1 MFKRS
6 PFLRRRFALAIASS
20 WCAAAVPHAALA
32 EPDAAVPLPA
42 EPLAVAEPAVA
53 EPSLA
58 PSAPAAAP
66 SQNVTIN
73 LINRLVQRGV
83 LSKEDSE
90 DLIRQAEADA
100 AMARAQAQAAMQ
112 AVASAQSLPP
122 VSADTVRVTYIPEV
136 VKDQIKEDLRHDVMQ
151 QAFEEKWAA
160 PRALPSWVT
169 NFRLF
174 GDLRVRYQGD
184 FFPAGNDNTG
194 GLPNFNAINTGSPF
208 DVTGYNYPSLLN
220 ADQDR
225 TRFRLRARLGAEVN
239 LEEGFTAG
247 VRIGTGENNSPVS
260 ANQTMGGVNSTT
272 ANQGGNFS
280 KYSVWLD
287 RGFLKY
293 ESPASNDVLFS
304 ATVGRF
310 DNPFFSTKMI
320 WADDLGFDG
329 AAVQAKYKGFD
340 CVTPFFVAGA
350 FPVYNTDF
358 NFASNQ
364 PAKFHSEDKWLEGFQ
379 LGADVK
385 ISRDWNAKG
394 AVAYYLY
401 QGVDGKLSSPF
412 TPLSTAD
419 IGDTDARRPAFA
431 QKGNTYMALRD
442 IVPTS
447 ANGYGTLYQYQYY
460 GLATPFR
467 ELALTGQVD
476 YRGFDPFHISLTG
489 EVVKNT
495 AYDAAAINSVAVN
508 NRGQDRSNGDFGDYA
523 GGDMGWIVNLN
534 FGSPALQKRWDWNLN
549 VGYRYV
555 ESDAVV
561 DGFCDSDF
569 GGGGTNLKGFT
580 VGGGLGLSSRVWV
593 ALRWLSAD
601 SIAGP
606 AYKNDIIQFDIN
618 AKF

>member
-1 MFKRS
+1 MSQRKRL
-6 PFLRRRFALAIASS
+6 FCRRFALALASS
-20 WCAAAVPHAALA
+20 WCAAAGPHVLAAD
-32 EPDAAVPLPA
+32 PAAANPLPSPTEA
-42 EPLAVAEPAVA
+42 LAVAEPPVA
-53 EPSLA
+53 EPELA
-58 PSAPAAAP
+58 PAAPVAAP

-90 DLIRQAEADA
+90 DLIKQAEADA
-100 AMARAQAQAAMQ
+100 AMARTQAA
-112 AVASAQSLPP
+112 AAAQSAPAA
-122 VSADTVRVTYIPEV
+122 SDDAVRVTYIPEV
-136 VKDQIKEDLRHDVMQ
+136 VKDQIRDDLRQEVMK
-151 QAFEEKWAA
+151 QAYEEKWAA
-160 PRALPSWVT
+160 PRSFPSWVT
-169 NFRLF
+169 NLRLF

-184 FFPAGNDNTG
+184 FFPDGNDNTG

-208 DVTGYNYPSLLN
+208 DLRGYNYPPMTN
-220 ADQDR
+220 ADRDR
-225 TRFRLRARLGAEVN
+225 NRFRLRARAGAEAD
-239 LEEGFTAG
+239 LGEGFTIG
-247 VRIGTGENNSPVS
+247 LRLGTGENNSPVS
-260 ANQTMGGVNSTT
+260 ANQTMGSVNSTT

-287 RGFLKY
+287 RGFLQY
-293 ESPASNDVLFS
+293 ETNALDDTWLSAS
-304 ATVGRF
+304 VGRF

-329 AAVQAKYKGFD
+329 AVVRGKYKRFE
-340 CVTPFFVAGA
+340 CVQPFFVAGA

-364 PAKFHSEDKWLEGFQ
+364 PGKFGSEDKWLEGFQ

-385 ISRDWNAKG
+385 ITKDWNAKG

-401 QGVDGKLSSPF
+401 QGVDGRLSDPF
-412 TPLSTAD
+412 IPLSTAD
-419 IGDTDARRPAFA
+419 IGDTDATRPSFA
-431 QKGNTYMALRD
+431 QRGNTYMALRD
-442 IVPTS
+442 IDNSTA
-447 ANGYGTLYQYQYY
+447 ANGYGSLYQYQYY

-467 ELALTGQVD
+467 DLALTGQID
-476 YRGFDPFHISLTG
+476 YGGFDPFHIALTG
-489 EVVKNT
+489 EAVKNV
-495 AYDAAAINSVAVN
+495 AFNGGSIDRIAVN
-508 NRGQDRSNGDFGDYA
+508 NRGADRSDGSLGSYA
-523 GGDMGWIVNLN
+523 GGDTGWLVNLN
-534 FGSPALQKRWDWNLN
+534 FGSPALVKRWDWNVN

-555 ESDAVV
+555 ESDAVI

-580 VGGGLGLSSRVWV
+580 FGGGLGLSSRVWV